1 MGILNLLDEVI
12 VLAKKEIEIPIW
24 EKYALTIEEAALY
37 FRIGQKELREKTDEP
52 NCDFVIFKGTHR
64 LIKRKKMEE
73 YLDNISTW

>member
-1 MGILNLLDEVI
+1 MEMFNLIDEVI

>member
-1 MGILNLLDEVI
+1 MGMLNLIDEVI

-73 YLDNISTW
+73 YLDSISTW

>member
-1 MGILNLLDEVI
+1 MEILNLIDEVI

-24 EKYALTIEEAALY
+24 EKYALIIEEAALY

>member
-1 MGILNLLDEVI
+1 MGILNLIDEVI

>member
-1 MGILNLLDEVI
+1 MEILDLIDEVI

>member
-1 MGILNLLDEVI
+1 MEMFNLIDEVI

-37 FRIGQKELREKTDEP
+37 FRIGQKELRKKTEEP

-73 YLDNISTW
+73 YMDNISTW

>member
-1 MGILNLLDEVI
+1 MEMFNLIDEVI

-37 FRIGQKELREKTDEP
+37 FRIGQKELREKTEEP

>member
-1 MGILNLLDEVI
+1 MGILNLIDEVI

-37 FRIGQKELREKTDEP
+37 FRIGQKELREKTDDP

>member
-1 MGILNLLDEVI
+1 MEMLNLIDEVI

-37 FRIGQKELREKTDEP
+37 FRIGQKELREKTEEP

-73 YLDNISTW
+73 YMDNISTL

>member
-1 MGILNLLDEVI
+1 MEILNLIDEVI

>member
-1 MGILNLLDEVI
+1 MEILNLIDEVI
-12 VLAKKEIEIPIW
+12 ILAKKEIEIPIW

>member
-1 MGILNLLDEVI
+1 MEMLNLIDEVI